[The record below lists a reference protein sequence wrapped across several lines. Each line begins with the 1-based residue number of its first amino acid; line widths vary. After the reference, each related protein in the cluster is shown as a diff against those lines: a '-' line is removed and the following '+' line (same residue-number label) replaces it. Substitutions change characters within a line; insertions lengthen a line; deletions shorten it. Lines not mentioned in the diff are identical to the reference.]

1 MSAQVHTP
9 ATLPARKREQLARP
23 LLQIVR
29 EAFNDPAIQAEF
41 ENWKKRKKEKEQN
54 EHDHH

>member
-41 ENWKKRKKEKEQN
+41 ENWKKTKKGERTK
-54 EHDHH
+54 